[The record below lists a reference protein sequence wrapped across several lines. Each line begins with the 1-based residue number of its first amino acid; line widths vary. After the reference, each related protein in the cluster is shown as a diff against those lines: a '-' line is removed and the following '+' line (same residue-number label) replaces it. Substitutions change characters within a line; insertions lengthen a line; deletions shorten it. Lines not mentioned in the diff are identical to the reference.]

1 MMARNRIRWGA
12 AAMLIVLIVAASS
25 WLVHATVYAPKT
37 ITAFFSHA
45 SAIYA
50 GDEVRVA
57 GVKVGTIAAI
67 DPQGTQS
74 KVSMRIDRDVPV
86 PDDADAVIVAPNLV
100 AARYIQLVAPSTPS
114 ATVIADGAQ
123 IPLDRTAVPVE
134 WDEVKDQLMRLATD
148 LGPQNGISTTSA
160 ARFVDSAASA
170 MDGNGAKL
178 RQTLAQ
184 LSGVGRIL
192 ADGSGDIVE
201 ILKNLQIFVGALKD
215 SNLQIVQFQDRFA
228 TLTSVLD
235 NSRSELDAALTN
247 LSSVVGEVQRFIAGT
262 RDKTSEQLQRLA
274 NVTQTLA
281 DHRRDLAQVLHVAPH
296 ALANTVNMFDPQLGS
311 GTGAFVLTNMSNPMQ
326 FICSSIGTIADVT
339 ASETAKLCA
348 QYLGPAL
355 NSVNFNMVPIP
366 INPFLAKTPPPQDLI
381 YTEPGLMPGGAGP
394 EPGPAEI
401 PPAVSAYQ
409 GADPAPAGPPSLPE
423 LLLPAEQPPAPSDP
437 PPGTPPPPTGTPP
450 P

>member
-1 MMARNRIRWGA
+1 MHI
-12 AAMLIVLIVAASS
+12 S
-25 WLVHATVYAPKT
+25 
-37 ITAFFSHA
+37 
-45 SAIYA
+45 
-50 GDEVRVA
+50 
-57 GVKVGTIAAI
+57 
-67 DPQGTQS
+67 
-74 KVSMRIDRDVPV
+74 RDVPV
-86 PDDADAVIVAPNLV
+86 PDNADAVIVAPNLV

-114 ATVIADGAQ
+114 TAVIADGAV

-134 WDEVKDQLMRLATD
+134 WDEVKEQLMRLATD

-160 ARFVDSAASA
+160 ARFIDSAANA
-170 MDGNGAKL
+170 MNGNGAKL

-192 ADGSGDIVE
+192 ADGSGDIVD
-201 ILKNLQIFVGALKD
+201 ILKNLQIFVSALKD
-215 SNLQIVQFQDRFA
+215 SNVQIVQFQDRFA

-326 FICSSIGTIADVT
+326 FICSSIGTIANIT
-339 ASETAKLCA
+339 ASETAELCA

-394 EPGPAEI
+394 APGPAEI

-409 GADPAPAGPPSLPE
+409 GADPAPAGPPSLPQM
-423 LLLPAEQPPAPSDP
+423 LLPAEQPPPSSDP
-437 PPGTPPPPTGTPP
+437 PPGAPPPPTGTPP